1 MTDDQKP
8 YDDDLTFDD
17 APVVPED
24 PRSLDEGD
32 DFLDEVDEPE
42 QEGDF
47 LTAEDPDPEEGPG
60 FAVHHGGAELF
71 GGQPETT
78 PESADHAVEAGETD
92 LAAETDELD
101 FLDEDD
107 CLDEDTETAWTPM
120 PGEPIA
126 AVESEEAEDTCDV
139 DAGPETAEL
148 AVSEVPDLDLDFAD
162 EPEEQASAE
171 STPGDDAATG
181 VPGASFEDVFDDVFV
196 IEFGSEDADDD
207 LAAEPETAEGVELT
221 PMAALAPEID
231 EDAEPVDADAATE
244 FREDRAGWLG
254 EDMPLA
260 EFIGERVSTD
270 DDSVDLFEE
279 DSAADEDPFA
289 IDEVELEVE
298 DADDESDPFD
308 FVLQGDAD
316 AASDGGNEEGD
327 EDDAWAPLSDGESW
341 VMGSDLGAMAAEQEG
356 VEGDDRSEDADQ
368 VEEDLAPVFGM
379 GRFDPT
385 LSGDEADVDED
396 GGQNVFFA
404 SDEIEAEHEEVE
416 ADYADPIYG
425 DVGAGI
431 DEVEPQPYGEAEYD
445 EAGFAED
452 AEFGDEFDDTY
463 IEKEPSHGRIIGALR
478 GAGRSPWT
486 KVAAALLVTIG
497 AAGGTVATMRPEW
510 FGFLPGALTPERVE
524 VARPQIEVTPI
535 VAVPEPEAPT
545 VIDAPSGP
553 EVPAEPES
561 AVETNPVAVVTETPD
576 PAAVP
581 SAPLVET
588 APPVRVSEVPTVREV
603 TESPRPIA
611 PRPAPAF
618 VGFETRDGMEIHDL
632 TDAVPPR
639 VAGVQVVSPGE
650 RAFAQ
655 LRNAEIFVG
664 VVKRVEASFVTLDLE
679 PGEVS
684 LSRSSLTTLT
694 PLASTDAT
702 EMLAAQHGYVR
713 LPTEARL
720 WGQILRNST
729 NEDVILQTED
739 ARIRVPRGSV
749 VQLQGSDPARTALV
763 DSQDD
768 SWLDARIREQLRT
781 GDEAASRSRRR

>member
-42 QEGDF
+42 REGDF
-47 LTAEDPDPEEGPG
+47 LTAEDADPEEGPG
-60 FAVHHGGAELF
+60 FAVHHRGAELF

-78 PESADHAVEAGETD
+78 PEAADHAAESGGTD
-92 LAAETDELD
+92 LAAESGELD
-101 FLDEDD
+101 FLDED
-107 CLDEDTETAWTPM
+107 TEMARAPM
-120 PGEPIA
+120 PGEAIV
-126 AVESEEAEDTCDV
+126 AVESEGAEGTFDPYVEV
-139 DAGPETAEL
+139 DAGLESTEP
-148 AVSEVPDLDLDFAD
+148 AVSETEVTDFEVNRAA
-162 EPEEQASAE
+162 EPAEQASAE
-171 STPGDDAATG
+171 SAPGDDVAAG
-181 VPGASFEDVFDDVFV
+181 VPDASFEDVFDDVFV

-207 LAAEPETAEGVELT
+207 FAAELETAEGDELT
-221 PMAALAPEID
+221 PMAALAPEIGD
-231 EDAEPVDADAATE
+231 DAEPVDADATTE

-254 EDMPLA
+254 EDLSLA
-260 EFIGERVSTD
+260 EFVGERAPVA

-298 DADDESDPFD
+298 DAADDDDESDSFD
-308 FVLQGDAD
+308 FVLQGDAS
-316 AASDGGNEEGD
+316 AASDGGD

-341 VMGSDLGAMAAEQEG
+341 VMGSDLGAMASEQEG
-356 VEGDDRSEDADQ
+356 VDGDAGSEDADQ

-385 LSGDEADVDED
+385 LSGDGANVDESD
-396 GGQNVFFA
+396 VENGFFA
-404 SDEIEAEHEEVE
+404 PDEIEAEREEVE
-416 ADYADPIYG
+416 ADHADPIYG

-431 DEVEPQPYGEAEYD
+431 DEVEPQPYGDADQD
-445 EAGFAED
+445 EAGLAED
-452 AEFGDEFDDTY
+452 ADFGDEFDDTY
-463 IEKEPSHGRIIGALR
+463 VEQEPTHGRVIGALR

-524 VARPQIEVTPI
+524 VARPRIEVTPI
-535 VAVPEPEAPT
+535 VAVPETEAPK

-553 EVPAEPES
+553 EVPAETES
-561 AVETNPVAVVTETPD
+561 VAETTADAAAIEMPD

-588 APPVRVSEVPTVREV
+588 APPVRVSDVPSTREI

-664 VVKRVEASFVTLDLE
+664 VVKSVEASFVTLDLE
-679 PGEVS
+679 PGEIS

-768 SWLDARIREQLRT
+768 SWLDARIREQLRA
-781 GDEAASRSRRR
+781 GDDAASRSRRR